1 MPIDTEQLPE
11 PLDVLVD
18 ALAAP
23 VLALELLLL
32 ELLLLLLLPQPAAT
46 SAESASATR
55 VILPFTAVDLLLGGR
70 VT

>member
-1 MPIDTEQLPE
+1 MEAVQLLEP
-11 PLDVLVD
+11 PLDELLVD

-23 VLALELLLL
+23 VLLLLVLEL
-32 ELLLLLLLPQPAAT
+32 ELLLLLPQPAAT
-46 SAESASATR
+46 SAQSASATR